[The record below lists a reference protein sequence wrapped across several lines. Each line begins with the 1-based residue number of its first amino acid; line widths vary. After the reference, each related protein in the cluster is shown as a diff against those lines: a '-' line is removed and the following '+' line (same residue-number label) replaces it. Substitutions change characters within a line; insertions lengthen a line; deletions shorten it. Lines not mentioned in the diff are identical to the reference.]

1 MTTKKTIPQIRAYT
15 VFKKTM
21 PLFAASIKDM
31 ELRGKISLDKP
42 VGSELAKLLAKIPAA
57 TLTVVDSTLASLT
70 STVWIATKSAI
81 ASLDGPNIKADLM
94 PVAAFLLRSFKFAQP
109 SIRHIQKPAH
119 RRARTV
125 H

>member
-70 STVWIATKSAI
+70 STMLSATKNAIAT
-81 ASLDGPNIKADLM
+81 LEQPDIKADLM
-94 PVAAFLLRSFKFAQP
+94 PVAAFLLSYFRNARP
-109 SIRHIQKPAH
+109 SIHHIQKPAK